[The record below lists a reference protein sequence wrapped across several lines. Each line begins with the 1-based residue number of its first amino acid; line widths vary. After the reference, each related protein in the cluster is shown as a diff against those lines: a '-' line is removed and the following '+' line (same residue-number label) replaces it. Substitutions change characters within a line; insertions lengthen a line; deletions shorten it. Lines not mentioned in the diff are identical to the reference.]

1 MALIWGLGLLFS
13 SRRRQK
19 VQLKRIF
26 RPSTEPCE
34 QSRRKGPPHRPARS
48 GKGYSETPCRPP
60 AHKKSA
66 VPWRFLQASPGNPR
80 QIPGKSHQGASSPVG
95 PVRGPYQRQKA
106 PTTSLSQI
114 CSGIPGQP
122 DLFSNPT
129 LGADLPPSACTVLRR
144 ERRVRSKP
152 PEYCESSA

>member
-48 GKGYSETPCRPP
+48 GKGYSETRCRPP

-66 VPWRFLQASPGNPR
+66 VPWRFLQASPDNPR

-95 PVRGPYQRQKA
+95 PVREPYQRQKA

-129 LGADLPPSACTVLRR
+129 QGAAFPPSACTVLRTD
-144 ERRVRSKP
+144 RRVRSKP
-152 PEYCESSA
+152 PEYCESSS